1 MIFLVGFA
9 VDFKKSE
16 ARVGLTL
23 FYTAAYLPER
33 EVKGIGKQP
42 VCFVTL

>member
-16 ARVGLTL
+16 ARVGLSL
-23 FYTAAYLPER
+23 FYTTAHLTER
-33 EVKGIGKQP
+33 EVKGIGRYP